1 MAKKAPVA
9 IDLGANLQIKLADGK
24 KSKAEK
30 PDRLTIESPKTEI
43 PNPKFDATQ
52 PISKK
57 NPEMIEVPTVDKC
70 VEMSHQIENLE
81 TELRIYETS
90 LIEKCVADKKKA
102 ADDDD
107 KFVKTVDIMGTALKM
122 QVQFRDSYSSLD
134 VAMEPALKEIFTDK
148 YPTLFAKNTGFS
160 LRSEK
165 LEELKTLLGD
175 KFEIF
180 FNKSESLQLADN
192 FQATF
197 FGMRKSFKPE
207 QEAVIE
213 KIKAAIQSKPAIKYP
228 K

>member
-9 IDLGANLQIKLADGK
+9 IDLGNFQVKLADGK
-24 KSKAEK
+24 KAKSDK

-57 NPEMIEVPTVDKC
+57 NPEMITIPTVDKC
-70 VEMSHQIENLE
+70 IEMSHSIENLK
-81 TELRIYETS
+81 TELRMLESSI
-90 LIEKCVADKKKA
+90 IDKCTDEKKKA

-107 KFVKTVDIMGTALKM
+107 KFVKTVDITGTALKM
-122 QVQFRDSYSSLD
+122 QVQFRDSYSALD
-134 VAMEPALKEIFTDK
+134 VAMEPSLKTIFTDK
-148 YPTLFAKNTGFS
+148 YPTLFSKYTGWS
-160 LRSEK
+160 LRNEK

-180 FNKSESLQLADN
+180 FSKSESLNLAEN

-197 FGMRKSFKPE
+197 FTMRKTFKPE
-207 QEAVIE
+207 QMEVVD
-213 KIKAAIQSKPAIKYP
+213 KIKAAIQSKPAVKYP